1 MGTLERLM
9 AKSVFKDG
17 DVVSGA
23 VLTGLGVFVVSE
35 ARNWDYLTPEGPGPG
50 FFPMWYGLV
59 LVVLSLVVVVSA
71 LARRAH
77 TPQGDIDWQRVGRA
91 LLAWLALTLCIVGL
105 KVLGFVIGF
114 ALLVLFV
121 VSVMYGRPLAFGIV
135 SGVATAAVFY
145 LVFPVA
151 LNVALPVGVFGF

>member
-1 MGTLERLM
+1 M
-9 AKSVFKDG
+9 AKSVFRDG
-17 DVVSGA
+17 DLVSGA
-23 VLTGLGVFVVSE
+23 VLIGLGVFIVSE

-50 FFPMWYGLV
+50 FFPMWYGLA
-59 LVVLSLVVVVSA
+59 LVVLSLAVVVSA

-77 TPQGDIDWQRVGRA
+77 TPQGDIDWRRVGRA
-91 LLAWLALTLCIVGL
+91 LVVWLALTVCIAAL

-114 ALLVLFV
+114 ALLTLFI
-121 VSVMYGRPLAFGIV
+121 VSVMYGRRLAFGIL

-151 LNVALPVGVFGF
+151 LNVALPVGIFGF